1 MFGCQQVLIKS
12 DKDTQSVL
20 EYLCSESAKLSN
32 CGIYYSR
39 QLYFKTGRIPNRAEL
54 HKVLGTDNQNL
65 HYKAFYSDTA
75 QQILTG
81 VAESFKSF
89 LGLLKGIKKG
99 TVTQRPKLPGYRQS
113 GMALVT
119 FTGRSV
125 KLKDGMLR
133 FPLGSKVK
141 AWFGLDAFFLPM
153 PSNLD
158 FKAIRE
164 YRILPRNGC
173 FYLELIYKTEVVQAN
188 VDPAKCLSVDHGIDN
203 WLTCISN
210 TGTSFIVDG
219 QHLKSINQ
227 GYNKRVAFL
236 MEGKANGYW
245 SKRLA
250 GLTERRNRQMRD
262 AINKAAIKVIQ
273 HCLDNQIGTVV
284 FGWNKGQ
291 KDSANMGKKTNQKF
305 VQIPTGRLKDR
316 IAQLCEQYGI
326 KFVETEESYSSKA
339 SFVDNDFLPTFGEK
353 PEGWKASGKR
363 IKRGLYRTAQGWLIN
378 ADANGAANIARKVA
392 IMLGLD
398 LSGISRGDLSAPL
411 RLKLWS

>member
-1 MFGCQQVLIKS
+1 MFGCQQVLIKL
-12 DKDTQSVL
+12 DKETQAIL

-89 LGLLKGIKKG
+89 MGLLKGIKEG
-99 TVTQRPKLPGYRQS
+99 RLTQRPKLPGYRQS

-141 AWFGLDAFFLPM
+141 TWFGLDAFFLPM

-173 FYLELIYKTEVVQAN
+173 FYLELIYKTENIRSN
-188 VDPAKCLSVDHGIDN
+188 VNPAKCLAIDHGIDN
-203 WLTCISN
+203 WLTCVSN
-210 TGTSFIVDG
+210 AGTSFIIDG
-219 QHLKSINQ
+219 KHLKSLNQ
-227 GYNKRVAFL
+227 GYNKRVASL
-236 MEGKANGYW
+236 RSGKANGYW

-250 GLTERRNRQMRD
+250 SLTEKRNRQMRD
-262 AINKAAIKVIQ
+262 AVNKAARKVIQ
-273 HCLDNQIGTVV
+273 HCLNNQIGTVV

-316 IAQLCEQYGI
+316 IAQLCEQHGI

-363 IKRGLYRTAQGWLIN
+363 LKRGLYRTAQGWLIN
-378 ADANGAANIARKVA
+378 ADANGGANIARKVA

>member
-1 MFGCQQVLIKS
+1 MLGCQQVLIKS
-12 DKDTQSVL
+12 DQDTQAVI

-39 QLYFKTGRIPNRAEL
+39 QLYFKTGRIPHRAEL
-54 HKVLGTDNQNL
+54 HKVLGTENQNL

-99 TVTQRPKLPGYRQS
+99 TVTQHPKLPGYRQS

-125 KLKDGMLR
+125 KLKDGILR

-141 AWFGLDAFFLPM
+141 AWFGLDSFFLPM

-173 FYLELIYKTEVVQAN
+173 FYLELVYKTENIQTN
-188 VDPAKCLSVDHGIDN
+188 VDTAKCLAIDHGIDN

-210 TGTSFIVDG
+210 IGTSLIIDG
-219 QHLKSINQ
+219 KHLKSINQ

-262 AINKAAIKVIQ
+262 ATNKAAKKVIQ

-291 KDSANMGKKTNQKF
+291 KECVNMGKKTNQKF

-316 IAQLCEQYGI
+316 IAQLREQYGI
-326 KFVETEESYSSKA
+326 KFIETEESYSSKA
-339 SFVDNDFLPTFGEK
+339 SFVDHDFLPTFGEK

-363 IKRGLYRTAQGWLIN
+363 VKRGLYSSAQGWLIN
-378 ADANGAANIARKVA
+378 ADCNGAANIARKVA